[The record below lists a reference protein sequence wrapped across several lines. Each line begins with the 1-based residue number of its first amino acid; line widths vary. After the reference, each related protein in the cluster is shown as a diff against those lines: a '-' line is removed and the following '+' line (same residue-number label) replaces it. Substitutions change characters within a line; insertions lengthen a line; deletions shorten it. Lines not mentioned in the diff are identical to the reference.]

1 MNPPRNDPKIKRAK
15 RNPRPQLPGQDPRSH
30 TRRADHITGAV
41 TADLASSTP
50 ASSPDLCPNC
60 DGPLGMRTALSM
72 YGKALERFCIPC
84 GRSWHVVGVE
94 VASMFH
100 STREYRTWNELNGAT
115 TVSA

>member
-15 RNPRPQLPGQDPRSH
+15 RNPRPQLPGATTH

-84 GRSWHVVGVE
+84 GRSWHVYGIE

-100 STREYRTWNELNGAT
+100 STRDDQKVWNGLNG
-115 TVSA
+115 TVSSS